1 MKVKKIFVNLSA
13 KNVYIT
19 KIVKN
24 EVVALLLRFFTM
36 KQFYYLND

>member
-13 KNVYIT
+13 KSVYIT

-24 EVVALLLRFFTM
+24 EVVALLLRFFIR